1 MKELVENS
9 VDAAATC
16 IGKQEVE
23 KEVCVCARAQVVH
36 LFFRSLYSHYL
47 LQKQMTIG
55 IFSTL
60 YKVVLLFSCFS
71 LN

>member
-23 KEVCVCARAQVVH
+23 KEVCVHVH
-36 LFFRSLYSHYL
+36 KSSIYFLGPCMVTTFCR
-47 LQKQMTIG
+47 
-55 IFSTL
+55 
-60 YKVVLLFSCFS
+60 
-71 LN
+71 NR